1 MLFLAGENGMD
12 KIEMQHES
20 ILDGHVCLKNQLG
33 QTLTAKYVVITVPL
47 TVLKDGDITFIPP
60 LPASKKRAIDGIKMR
75 GALKIVCRFKS
86 QFWPDNLNLLY
97 RVWGFVSQIW
107 MYTRDSTES
116 TEKCHLIAGFQTAEP
131 AEAKINLSGQEVL
144 DGFLQD
150 LDHIFK

>member
-20 ILDGHVCLKNQLG
+20 KSDGHVCLKNQLG

-60 LPASKKRAIDGIKMR
+60 LPVSKKRAIDGIEMR

-97 RVWGFVSQIW
+97 RVRGFVSQIW

-116 TEKCHLIAGFQTAEP
+116 AEKCHLIAGFQTAEP